1 MKSNKRVESLRNK
14 ILHSRPSLDIER
26 ARLITQAYRESQ
38 GKPMVTVRG
47 WAMFKIFTELPI
59 HIAPGELIVGSPTTR
74 PRAAQIFPEIQ
85 AGWIDQELDLINTR
99 DWDPLYLSEEDKK
112 ELREEI
118 LPFWKGK
125 TISERVY
132 CDCPPDTAR
141 MIYLDP
147 SVYPTQPTGLIDNF
161 SLIQK
166 GIGTTVPNYEK
177 VLKIGIKGIL
187 EQVDNATRE
196 LDLTDPGDTPKLQF
210 LKAARLALEGL
221 VKLADRY
228 SLLARTLAEKETDP
242 ERRSELYQ
250 ISEIC
255 SRVPYN
261 PPANFWEAVQSF
273 WFIHLVV
280 RLEESGHSLSPG
292 RFDQYMFT
300 YYQMETGKKRKER
313 SLVLLECLFLKF
325 CELMLLSN
333 TDTAKFY
340 TGAPQWQ
347 NLNLGGR
354 GSDGRDAT
362 NELSFLCVEAMAD
375 LMVAQPDISVRIHRD
390 TPHGFLSK
398 SCELA
403 RLGTGHPKFYNED
416 LIAFS
421 MSCKGL
427 SLEESRNFAIMGCVE
442 PRARGE
448 GIHLTGG
455 FINVPA
461 ALELALN
468 DGVWRFTG
476 RRVGPSTG
484 DLREFSSFDEVMNA
498 FKQQLANMVRHMF
511 IVNALAENA
520 YSELLSTPFLS
531 AITDDCI
538 KTGRDLQHGGAK
550 YNFGPAVNEIGIAD
564 TADSLVAVKKLVFE
578 EKSLTMEELLGA
590 LENNFEGHELVRGQ
604 LLNKAPKYGNDV
616 DEVDLLA
623 REIVQFC
630 NDEVAQYKN
639 IFGGQAQ
646 AGIIAVTAGIP
657 FGKVVGALPS
667 GRKAGE
673 PLADNASPYPG
684 NDKKGPTATLRSVAK
699 LDAAKLRNGTLLN
712 MRLNPDSVSSP
723 EGLNKMAGLIRGL
736 CDIGCWHVQ
745 FNVVDTAVLKDAQK
759 NPEKYSDL
767 LVRVAGYSAY
777 FTQLNKEVQ
786 EEIIQRTEH
795 GL

>member
-1 MKSNKRVESLRNK
+1 MSLNKRIEHLRDR
-14 ILHSRPSLDIER
+14 ILNSRPSLNIER
-26 ARLITQAYRESQ
+26 ARLITQTYRECEGQ
-38 GKPMVTVRG
+38 PMVTVRG
-47 WAMFKIFTELPI
+47 RAMSKLLTELPI
-59 HIAPGELIVGSPTTR
+59 DIAPGELIVGSPTVE
-74 PRAAQIFPEIQ
+74 PRAAQVFPEIQ
-85 AGWIDQELDLINTR
+85 AGWIDQELDIISTR
-99 DWDPLYLSEEDKK
+99 DWDPLYLSQEDKK
-112 ELREEI
+112 ELREDI

-132 CDCPPDTAR
+132 WDCPPDTAR
-141 MIYLDP
+141 FIYLDP
-147 SVYPTQPTGLIDNF
+147 SQYPTQPTGLIDNF

-177 VLKIGIKGIL
+177 VLKSGIKGIL
-187 EQVDNATRE
+187 EQVDKATSE
-196 LDLTDPGDTPKLQF
+196 LDLTDPGNTPRLQF

-228 SLLARTLAEKETDP
+228 SLLAANMAEKEIDP
-242 ERRSELYQ
+242 ARRSELHQ

-261 PPANFWEAVQSF
+261 PPDNFWEALQSF
-273 WFIHLVV
+273 WFVHLAV
-280 RLEESGHSLSPG
+280 RIEESGHSLSPG
-292 RFDQYMFT
+292 RFDQYMFP
-300 YYQMETGKKRKER
+300 YYQMERKEGKR
-313 SLVLLECLFLKF
+313 ERPLELLECMFLKF
-325 CELMLLSN
+325 CELMLFSS

-354 GSDGRDAT
+354 NPEGRDAT

-375 LMVAQPDISVRIHRD
+375 LMVVQPDVSVRIHHD
-390 TPHGFLSK
+390 TPNDFLVK

-421 MSCKGL
+421 MGCKGL

-442 PRARGE
+442 PRAQGE

-455 FINVPA
+455 FINLPA

-468 DGVWRFTG
+468 DGIWRFG
-476 RRVGPSTG
+476 GKRIGPSTG
-484 DLREFSSFDEVMNA
+484 DLRKFSSFDEVMNA
-498 FKQQLANMVRHMF
+498 FRQQLANMVRHMF

-538 KTGRDLQHGGAK
+538 KRGRDLQHGGARH
-550 YNFGPAVNEIGIAD
+550 NFGPAVNEIGIAD
-564 TADSLVAVKKLVFE
+564 TADSLIAIKKLVFE
-578 EKSLTMEELLGA
+578 EKGISMDELLSA
-590 LENNFEGHELVRGQ
+590 LGDNFEGHDLVRAR
-604 LLNKAPKYGNDV
+604 LLHKAPKFGNDI

-630 NDEVAQYKN
+630 NEEVSNYRN

-667 GRKAGE
+667 GRKACE

-684 NDKKGPTATLRSVAK
+684 NAKKGPTATLRSVAK
-699 LDAAKLRNGTLLN
+699 LDAARLRNGVLLN
-712 MRLNPDSVSSP
+712 MRLAPDSVRSP

-745 FNVVDTAVLKDAQK
+745 FNVADTAVLKDAQK
-759 NPEKYSDL
+759 HPEKYPDL

-786 EEIIQRTEH
+786 EEIIQRTEY

>member
-1 MKSNKRVESLRNK
+1 
-14 ILHSRPSLDIER
+14 
-26 ARLITQAYRESQ
+26 
-38 GKPMVTVRG
+38 
-47 WAMFKIFTELPI
+47 
-59 HIAPGELIVGSPTTR
+59 
-74 PRAAQIFPEIQ
+74 
-85 AGWIDQELDLINTR
+85 
-99 DWDPLYLSEEDKK
+99 
-112 ELREEI
+112 
-118 LPFWKGK
+118 
-125 TISERVY
+125 
-132 CDCPPDTAR
+132 
-141 MIYLDP
+141 
-147 SVYPTQPTGLIDNF
+147 
-161 SLIQK
+161 
-166 GIGTTVPNYEK
+166 
-177 VLKIGIKGIL
+177 
-187 EQVDNATRE
+187 
-196 LDLTDPGDTPKLQF
+196 
-210 LKAARLALEGL
+210 
-221 VKLADRY
+221 
-228 SLLARTLAEKETDP
+228 
-242 ERRSELYQ
+242 
-250 ISEIC
+250 
-255 SRVPYN
+255 
-261 PPANFWEAVQSF
+261 
-273 WFIHLVV
+273 
-280 RLEESGHSLSPG
+280 
-292 RFDQYMFT
+292 
-300 YYQMETGKKRKER
+300 
-313 SLVLLECLFLKF
+313 
-325 CELMLLSN
+325 
-333 TDTAKFY
+333 
-340 TGAPQWQ
+340 
-347 NLNLGGR
+347 
-354 GSDGRDAT
+354 
-362 NELSFLCVEAMAD
+362 
-375 LMVAQPDISVRIHRD
+375 
-390 TPHGFLSK
+390 
-398 SCELA
+398 
-403 RLGTGHPKFYNED
+403 
-416 LIAFS
+416 

-759 NPEKYSDL
+759 DPEKYSDL